1 MSGRWWLF
9 LFFCCKAVMT
19 HAQTK
24 LRVIDAYTGKPV
36 PFATV
41 MTVRKTQW
49 FTTDSTGTVVLKT
62 EDEKGEIP
70 VEVSRVGYFKLRVNV
85 MIDSRNQTE
94 TVLLKPEMSFLPPV
108 YIQAGSLEMIL
119 SKIRKRI
126 AESRDTVSVVNS
138 FYRQYHIENEK
149 PVFMVEA
156 DAAVY
161 FPGQKGRAEEFDILH
176 VRRMPTEERNP
187 EQHSDHFVDLLFMNP
202 VAHPEGSMLN
212 KYVGKDV
219 RWNEVSFVDSITS
232 GTLFFLHYERTIE
245 DGKYKETG
253 TLEYDSLYQLISYH
267 FNRLLNP
274 GYGPEYDLYRG
285 KYAWLKLEEDVSC
298 AYRWTDNRIELGSI
312 HQQYTHLLFHT
323 VFHQPDF
330 ELTEDF
336 YWQGKEY
343 SSGLPADKSK
353 FKFATN
359 LYDHGIRPD
368 PDFFTPE
375 YLKQFKLTDAAFLQL
390 FPSPEE
396 LNRKLNQR

>member
-1 MSGRWWLF
+1 MSFRWRLV
-9 LFFCCKAVMT
+9 LAFCCIAVFT

-24 LRVIDAYTGKPV
+24 LLVIDEYTGKPV

-62 EDEKGEIP
+62 EIEKVEIP
-70 VEVSRVGYFKLRVNV
+70 LEISRVGYFKLKVNV
-85 MIDSRNQTE
+85 VFDSRNEVE
-94 TVLLKPEMSFLPPV
+94 TVLLKPEVSFLPPV
-108 YIQAGSLEMIL
+108 NIHAETLDFIL
-119 SKIRKRI
+119 SKIRKKI
-126 AESRDTVSVVNS
+126 AESQDTAMVVKS

-161 FPGQKGRAEEFDILH
+161 FPGQKGRAEEFEMLH
-176 VRRMPTEERNP
+176 VRRMPSEEKNP
-187 EQHSDHFVDLLFMNP
+187 EKHSDHFVDLLFMNP

-219 RWNEVSFVDSITS
+219 RWKEESLMDSTTS
-232 GTLFFLHYERTIE
+232 GTLFLLNYERTSE

-253 TLEYDSLYQLISYH
+253 TLVYDSLYQLLSYH
-267 FNRLLNP
+267 FNRILNP

-298 AYRWTDNRIELGSI
+298 VYRWNDNRIEPGSV

-343 SSGLPADKSK
+343 SPGVPADKSR
-353 FKFATN
+353 FKSATN

-375 YLKQFKLTDAAFLQL
+375 YLNQFKMADAGFLQL
-390 FPSPEE
+390 FSSPDE
-396 LNRKLNQR
+396 LSRKLNQP